1 MHYQWYSYCLIA
13 LEELH
18 RRSCPIR
25 SIVSM
30 PRASDKVETPVLS
43 LLPIYRTDVAEMVER
58 AGTWLRQDEA
68 VLMRDE
74 LRYVTFLYSFCDLHF
89 LLLIW
94 ISTPS
99 HQKTGICSAFLR
111 RCYGSVRKLFG
122 SHRASSHPDVE
133 AAVTGKMDPVEGT
146 VLEPTGLERQIS
158 RRTQSKD
165 KSRGVHEVKSHHT
178 AADPDQHSTCDGL
191 AVLTIGSD
199 SSSKFLSDE
208 ENERMNRNIDK
219 LIAAIDDRRPIH
231 FAPDAET
238 GEVEVFADHEVTDQD
253 QEDELERQIAA
264 SPGNFGPIIR
274 FDNGVHRIRS
284 LYSLRYAGSTDSWAS
299 TDSEKSSSN
308 AWKRAVAAANIRFAL
323 AQGTE
328 EVDTVVRQP
337 IRDPRMARPLLRD
350 VSPIPLDFN
359 KSLRMST
366 PSVFSYGS
374 EQDTSSPL
382 FEKSCERIYRET
394 YAQPPKSTF
403 QREYLKDSQVDD
415 RAFISEP
422 HLPSPEA
429 REAKA
434 PSSTGRAF
442 GVFQDRTSG
451 GTLFKETGKLPVRS
465 KALKDISNLRRPG
478 YLQFNS
484 FAKEAKAT
492 DGRPSTAVPTAA
504 PPTGFEGASDPKS
517 GRAYIKSQWSELL
530 EDRRNSSMAKP
541 PEIDGA
547 ARRRNEQAIGSPID
561 RSLYSLPESKAPVAD
576 SPLDVDSIRQAHFD
590 LALARL
596 EGRALPPPPSSILRH
611 PDWAALF
618 DRDVHMEGGHR
629 PLPLR
634 GPAPSKPA
642 NPALRRN
649 LWHNFW

>member
-1 MHYQWYSYCLIA
+1 M
-13 LEELH
+13 
-18 RRSCPIR
+18 
-25 SIVSM
+25 
-30 PRASDKVETPVLS
+30 
-43 LLPIYRTDVAEMVER
+43 
-58 AGTWLRQDEA
+58 
-68 VLMRDE
+68 
-74 LRYVTFLYSFCDLHF
+74 
-89 LLLIW
+89 
-94 ISTPS
+94 
-99 HQKTGICSAFLR
+99 
-111 RCYGSVRKLFG
+111 
-122 SHRASSHPDVE
+122 
-133 AAVTGKMDPVEGT
+133 TGKMDPVEST
-146 VLEPTGLERQIS
+146 VLELTGIERQIS
-158 RRTQSKD
+158 HRTQSKD
-165 KSRGVHEVKSHHT
+165 KSKGVHEVKSHHT
-178 AADPDQHSTCDGL
+178 AADPDRHPPTRDGL
-191 AVLTIGSD
+191 AALTIGSD
-199 SSSKFLSDE
+199 LSSNLVSDE
-208 ENERMNRNIDK
+208 ENERMNRKIEK
-219 LIAAIDDRRPIH
+219 LIAAIDDRCPIH
-231 FAPDAET
+231 FAPDTET

-274 FDNGVHRIRS
+274 FDNGVHHIRS
-284 LYSLRYAGSTDSWAS
+284 PYSLRYAGSTDSWAS

-308 AWKRAVAAANIRFAL
+308 AWERAVAAANVRFAL

-328 EVDTVVRQP
+328 EVNTVVRQP
-337 IRDPRMARPLLRD
+337 IGDPRIARHLLRD

-359 KSLRMST
+359 KPLRMST
-366 PSVFSYGS
+366 PSVYSYGS

-403 QREYLKDSQVDD
+403 QREYLKDSQVED

-422 HLPSPEA
+422 RDLPLPEA

-442 GVFQDRTSG
+442 GVFQDRTNG
-451 GTLFKETGKLPVRS
+451 GPFFKETGKLPIRS

-504 PPTGFEGASDPKS
+504 PPAGFEGASDPKS
-517 GRAYIKSQWSELL
+517 GRAYIKSKWSELL

-561 RSLYSLPESKAPVAD
+561 RSLYSLPDSKAPVAD
-576 SPLDVDSIRQAHFD
+576 SPLDVDSTRQAHFD

-596 EGRALPPPPSSILRH
+596 EGRALPPPPSPILRH

-618 DRDVHMEGGHR
+618 DRDVQMEGLQR

-634 GPAPSKPA
+634 GPTPSKPA
-642 NPALRRN
+642 IPALRRN
-649 LWHNFW
+649 LWHYFW

>member
-1 MHYQWYSYCLIA
+1 MI
-13 LEELH
+13 
-18 RRSCPIR
+18 
-25 SIVSM
+25 
-30 PRASDKVETPVLS
+30 
-43 LLPIYRTDVAEMVER
+43 
-58 AGTWLRQDEA
+58 
-68 VLMRDE
+68 
-74 LRYVTFLYSFCDLHF
+74 
-89 LLLIW
+89 
-94 ISTPS
+94 
-99 HQKTGICSAFLR
+99 
-111 RCYGSVRKLFG
+111 
-122 SHRASSHPDVE
+122 
-133 AAVTGKMDPVEGT
+133 GKMDTVKGT
-146 VLEPTGLERQIS
+146 VLETTGLERQIS
-158 RRTQSKD
+158 RRAQSKD
-165 KSRGVHEVKSHHT
+165 KSKDVHGVKSHHT
-178 AADPDQHSTCDGL
+178 AADPDHHPPTRDGL
-191 AVLTIGSD
+191 AALTIGSD
-199 SSSKFLSDE
+199 SSSNLLSEE

-238 GEVEVFADHEVTDQD
+238 GEVEVFADREVTDQD

-264 SPGNFGPIIR
+264 SPGNFRPTIR

-284 LYSLRYAGSTDSWAS
+284 PYSLRYAGSTDSWAS

-308 AWKRAVAAANIRFAL
+308 AWERAVAAANVRFAL
-323 AQGTE
+323 AQGKE
-328 EVDTVVRQP
+328 EVNTIVRQP
-337 IRDPRMARPLLRD
+337 IRDPRMARHLLSD

-359 KSLRMST
+359 KPLRMST
-366 PSVFSYGS
+366 PSVYSYSS

-394 YAQPPKSTF
+394 YAQPPKPTF
-403 QREYLKDSQVDD
+403 QREYLKDSQVEDLT
-415 RAFISEP
+415 FISEP
-422 HLPSPEA
+422 RDLPSPEA

-442 GVFQDRTSG
+442 GVFQDRLNG
-451 GTLFKETGKLPVRS
+451 GPLSKETGKLPIRS

-484 FAKEAKAT
+484 FANEAKAT
-492 DGRPSTAVPTAA
+492 DGRPTTAVPTAA
-504 PPTGFEGASDPKS
+504 PPTGLERASDPKS
-517 GRAYIKSQWSELL
+517 GRAYIESKRSELL

-561 RSLYSLPESKAPVAD
+561 RSLYSLSGSKARVVD

-596 EGRALPPPPSSILRH
+596 EGRALPPPPSPILRH

-642 NPALRRN
+642 NPALHRN
-649 LWHNFW
+649 LCHYFW